1 MFHYRVV
8 FVRVVKPWLLMV
20 DNPTA
25 AVLVMS
31 YPQNVMQGATATGQS
46 PSGGGGG
53 AVVTD
58 PYQIG
63 GILTTPQS
71 GSLLPQS
78 QGHEY
83 VTQSIG
89 QPIPLASPQPGTTLV
104 SSL

>member
-1 MFHYRVV
+1 
-8 FVRVVKPWLLMV
+8 MV
-20 DNPTA
+20 DSPT

-31 YPQNVMQGATATGQS
+31 YPQNVLQTGQS
-46 PSGGGGG
+46 PGGGT
-53 AVVTD
+53 VVTD

-71 GSLLPQS
+71 VMQPS

-89 QPIPLASPQPGTTLV
+89 QPVPLASPQPGIVDLKNRVSYFLV
-104 SSL
+104 

>member
-1 MFHYRVV
+1 
-8 FVRVVKPWLLMV
+8 MV
-20 DNPTA
+20 DSNSPT
-25 AVLVMS
+25 VLVMS
-31 YPQNVMQGATATGQS
+31 YPQNVMQPTGQS
-46 PSGGGGG
+46 PGGGGG
-53 AVVTD
+53 GGVGVVVTD

-89 QPIPLASPQPGTTLV
+89 QPVPLSSPQPGTT
-104 SSL
+104 SYY

>member
-1 MFHYRVV
+1 
-8 FVRVVKPWLLMV
+8 MV
-20 DNPTA
+20 DTPTA

-31 YPQNVMQGATATGQS
+31 YPQNVMQGAGQS
-46 PSGGGGG
+46 PGGGAGGGG

-89 QPIPLASPQPGTTLV
+89 QPIPLASPQPGRSGIQTMT
-104 SSL
+104 